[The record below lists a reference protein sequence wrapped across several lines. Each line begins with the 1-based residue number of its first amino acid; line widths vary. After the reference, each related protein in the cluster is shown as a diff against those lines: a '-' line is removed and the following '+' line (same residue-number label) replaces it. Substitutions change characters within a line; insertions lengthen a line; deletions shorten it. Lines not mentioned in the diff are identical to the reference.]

1 MLHVAS
7 RIETISTGRIPMNI
21 RVVVTMRIHLTG
33 VALASALAHTAIAQS
48 PVQPPAPISPVGTW
62 RGASVCLVHPS
73 ACNDEVVVYR
83 ITPMKTADSLAVDAR
98 KIVRGEE
105 QDMGVLGCR
114 LVPTSQLTCTIP
126 QGVWHFRVHNDSLTG
141 ELRLPDNTRYREVR
155 AIRAP

>member
-1 MLHVAS
+1 
-7 RIETISTGRIPMNI
+7 MNL
-21 RVVVTMRIHLTG
+21 RVVVAMRIHLAG
-33 VALASALAHTAIAQS
+33 VALASALARTAIAQS
-48 PVQPPAPISPVGTW
+48 PVQPPTLISPVGSW

-73 ACNDEVVVYR
+73 ACNDETVVYR

-105 QDMGVLGCR
+105 QEMGVLGCR
-114 LVPTSQLTCTIP
+114 LAPPTSQLTCTIP
-126 QGVWHFRVHNDSLTG
+126 QGVWHFRVRNDSLTG